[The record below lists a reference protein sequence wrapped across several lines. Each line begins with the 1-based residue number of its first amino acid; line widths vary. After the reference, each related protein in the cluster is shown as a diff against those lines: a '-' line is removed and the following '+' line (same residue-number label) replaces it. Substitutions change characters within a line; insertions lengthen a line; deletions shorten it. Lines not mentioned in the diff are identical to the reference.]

1 MNAFTISANQI
12 LNNHLIVLIP
22 LNCLKSIHDSINK
35 YVSKWIIRFFL
46 TFTVILIYLLGYL
59 FVCFISF
66 FAHQDNSM
74 LRYLLMKPS

>member
-35 YVSKWIIRFFL
+35 YVSKWIIRFF
-46 TFTVILIYLLGYL
+46 
-59 FVCFISF
+59 
-66 FAHQDNSM
+66 
-74 LRYLLMKPS
+74 